1 MFKTSYLREVRKEKY
16 ERSDV
21 FDEEPEGCESSAGIS
36 AIQGWESLQE
46 LNSRFARYINRAR
59 VLEQRNAVF
68 RKQLDTLQ
76 RMEEASGLEEAF
88 REQIEVNRQRIREL
102 SSDHAKLERELKDSC
117 RMLDEFT
124 SKYRNEC
131 DYQEQ
136 LRGTLEQL
144 NKEADSALLRNLEY
158 QIQSQFLQDDINST
172 RERHKKNLAEIQ
184 TYVNI
189 LQQINQTLPLVPNVS
204 VGISEEQEKLLAQR
218 KVPGLQSQL
227 EEYKS
232 ALCQLQAQKQRLQT
246 ETAMLEQAIKSTQE
260 SYDDEIQMY
269 NEQIE
274 SLRKE
279 IEEAERSLEK
289 FTSECRHLAMY
300 QTSLEN
306 ELERYKR
313 IIENEDNRLNSA
325 IIGTP
330 ITLFTTN
337 YRYTHTPSA
346 SSRGR
351 DITQAIQDITS
362 IKPRQKILAKKV
374 LKKKELTPKDVMDS
388 GQEERNGGAAG
399 EAAEEE
405 TKGVPSEEV
414 QDERV
419 KRTELRPVLTG
430 VSPQDVPDGAQI
442 SKAFDT
448 LCNIVRD
455 RMRKYKKPEQIADF
469 YTKGRYVLVT
479 GEGSYLDPCFCTSS
493 PSGGHIFVTIRDGMM
508 SPSDPYGPPM
518 PVPSRPQPMPD
529 PRPLSPT
536 PPPNATGGKDD
547 TKGGRGNENGTKG
560 KQKNGEPQPFF
571 KDPSPVPPP
580 SGPSSGPK
588 DPTPAADP
596 ASSKKNHDNI
606 PSGPTPKPAPR
617 GASTSSSSSSSTST
631 STSTSTISSGFTP
644 DAMSY
649 EKVEVVESVE
659 KFSNGRKMKGYEETS
674 MVVETMIE
682 KSSKKKQ

>member
-1 MFKTSYLREVRKEKY
+1 MYKTSYLREVRKEKY

-21 FDEEPEGCESSAGIS
+21 FEEPYGPDASAGTS

-59 VLEQRNAVF
+59 VLEQRNSVF
-68 RKQLDTLQ
+68 RKQLETLQ

-88 REQIEVNRQRIREL
+88 TEQIGLNRQRICEL
-102 SSDHAKLERELKDSC
+102 SANRAKLERELKDAC

-124 SKYRNEC
+124 NKYRNEC
-131 DYQEQ
+131 EFQEQ

-144 NKEADSALLRNLEY
+144 NKEADHNLLRNLEF
-158 QIQSQFLQDDINST
+158 QIQTQFLQDDINT
-172 RERHKKNLAEIQ
+172 TKDRHRKNLSEIQ

-189 LQQINQTLPLVPNVS
+189 LHQINQTIHLVPNMA
-204 VGISEEQEKLLAQR
+204 VGTSEEKQLAQR
-218 KVPGLQSQL
+218 RVPALQSQL

-232 ALCQLQAQKQRLQT
+232 NLCQLQAQKQHLQY
-246 ETAMLEQAIKSTQE
+246 ETSVLESSIKSTQE
-260 SYDDEIQMY
+260 SYDDEIQLY

-274 SLRKE
+274 SLRKD

-289 FTSECRHLAMY
+289 YTNECRHLAMY

-337 YRYTHTPSA
+337 YRYTHTPTV

-362 IKPRQKILAKKV
+362 VKPRQKNLAKKV
-374 LKKKELTPKDVMDS
+374 LKKKEISPKDVTDS
-388 GQEERNGGAAG
+388 GQEERVGGAEHMEDEKRGVAG
-399 EAAEEE
+399 EEGE
-405 TKGVPSEEV
+405 
-414 QDERV
+414 V
-419 KRTELRPVLTG
+419 KREEQRSLYT
-430 VSPQDVPDGAQI
+430 PQDVPDGAQI

-455 RMRKYKKPEQIADF
+455 RMRKYKKPEPIADF

-479 GEGSYLDPCFCTSS
+479 GDGSYPHPHFYTSS
-493 PSGGHIFVTIRDGMM
+493 PSAGRVFVTIRNGMV
-508 SPSDPYGPPM
+508 SPYDPFGPYT
-518 PVPSRPQPMPD
+518 PSPNPPHPQPMPPPGPRTPTPPSD
-529 PRPLSPT
+529 GEGGKGDDKGGKGGGKGKSRGGDPEPRPKNPT
-536 PPPNATGGKDD
+536 PPPQPNPAPAPDPDPKGPSNPSGPKGGKDD
-547 TKGGRGNENGTKG
+547 SHRRG
-560 KQKNGEPQPFF
+560 
-571 KDPSPVPPP
+571 PPP
-580 SGPSSGPK
+580 MPF
-588 DPTPAADP
+588 
-596 ASSKKNHDNI
+596 
-606 PSGPTPKPAPR
+606 PR
-617 GASTSSSSSSSTST
+617 GASSMP
-631 STSTSTISSGFTP
+631 P
-644 DAMSY
+644 DSMSY
-649 EKVEVVESVE
+649 EKVEMVESVE
-659 KFSNGRKMKGYEETS
+659 KFSNDRKTRGYEETA

-682 KSSKKKQ
+682 KTSKKKN

>member
-1 MFKTSYLREVRKEKY
+1 MHQTSYMHEVRKEKY

-21 FDEEPEGCESSAGIS
+21 FEEPYGPDASAGAS

-68 RKQLDTLQ
+68 RKQLETLQ

-88 REQIEVNRQRIREL
+88 TEQIGLNQQRIREL
-102 SSDHAKLERELKDSC
+102 SADRAKLERELKDSC

-124 SKYRNEC
+124 NKYRNEC
-131 DYQEQ
+131 EYQEQ

-144 NKEADSALLRNLEY
+144 NKEADYALLRNLEF

-172 RERHKKNLAEIQ
+172 KDRHRKNLAEIQ

-189 LQQINQTLPLVPNVS
+189 LHQINQTISLVPNVA
-204 VGISEEQEKLLAQR
+204 VGISEEKQLAQR
-218 KVPGLQSQL
+218 RVPALQSQL

-232 ALCQLQAQKQRLQT
+232 ALCQLQAQKLHLQT
-246 ETAMLEQAIKSTQE
+246 ETSVLENSIKSTQE
-260 SYDDEIQMY
+260 SYDDEIQLY

-274 SLRKE
+274 SLRKD

-289 FTSECRHLAMY
+289 YTNECRHLAMY
-300 QTSLEN
+300 QISLEN

-337 YRYTHTPSA
+337 YRFTHTPTV

-351 DITQAIQDITS
+351 DITQAIQDIS
-362 IKPRQKILAKKV
+362 SVKPRQKNLAKKV
-374 LKKKELTPKDVMDS
+374 MKKKEISPKDVMDS
-388 GQEERNGGAAG
+388 GQEERVGGAEHMEDEKG
-399 EAAEEE
+399 GMEEE
-405 TKGVPSEEV
+405 EDEV
-414 QDERV
+414 NREKQSS
-419 KRTELRPVLTG
+419 LYTG

-455 RMRKYKKPEQIADF
+455 RMRKYKKPEPIADF

-479 GEGSYLDPCFCTSS
+479 GDGSYLHPHFYTSS
-493 PSGGHIFVTIRDGMM
+493 PSAGHVFVTICDGMV
-508 SPSDPYGPPM
+508 SPYDPFSPYTPSPDPPH
-518 PVPSRPQPMPD
+518 PQPMPPPCPCIPTPPSD
-529 PRPLSPT
+529 GEGGKGDDKGGKGGGKGKSRDVDPT
-536 PPPNATGGKDD
+536 PPPQPNPAPAPGPDPKDPKCPSNPSGPKGGKDD
-547 TKGGRGNENGTKG
+547 SRRRGL
-560 KQKNGEPQPFF
+560 PPM
-571 KDPSPVPPP
+571 PS
-580 SGPSSGPK
+580 
-588 DPTPAADP
+588 
-596 ASSKKNHDNI
+596 
-606 PSGPTPKPAPR
+606 PR
-617 GASTSSSSSSSTST
+617 GASSMP
-631 STSTSTISSGFTP
+631 P
-644 DAMSY
+644 DSMSY
-649 EKVEVVESVE
+649 EKVEMVESVE
-659 KFSNGRKMKGYEETS
+659 RFSNDRKTKGYEETA

-682 KSSKKKQ
+682 KTSKKKH

>member
-1 MFKTSYLREVRKEKY
+1 MYKTSYVHEVRKEKY

-21 FDEEPEGCESSAGIS
+21 FDEEPVDSESSAGIS

-68 RKQLDTLQ
+68 RKQLETLQ

-88 REQIEVNRQRIREL
+88 TEQTEVNRQRIREL
-102 SSDHAKLERELKDSC
+102 SSDHAKLQRELKDAC
-117 RMLDEFT
+117 RMMDEFT

-144 NKEADSALLRNLEY
+144 NKEADSSLLRNLEY

-172 RERHKKNLAEIQ
+172 RDRHKKNLAEIQ

-189 LQQINQTLPLVPNVS
+189 LQQINQTLPLAPNVS
-204 VGISEEQEKLLAQR
+204 AGISEEQEKLLAQR

-232 ALCQLQAQKQRLQT
+232 ALCQLQGQKQRLQA
-246 ETAMLEQAIKSTQE
+246 ETAVLEQSIKNTQE
-260 SYDDEIQMY
+260 SYDNEIQMY

-337 YRYTHTPSA
+337 YRYTHTPTA

-374 LKKKELTPKDVMDS
+374 LKKKELTPKDAMES

-399 EAAEEE
+399 EGPDDE
-405 TKGVPSEEV
+405 TKGIPSVEV
-414 QDERV
+414 QEKKA
-419 KRTELRPVLTG
+419 KRKEQRPVLTG

-455 RMRKYKKPEQIADF
+455 RMRKYKKPEPIADF

-479 GEGSYLDPCFCTSS
+479 GDGSYPDPCFYTST
-493 PSGGHIFVTIRDGMM
+493 PSAGHIFVTIRDDMM
-508 SPSDPYGPPM
+508 PPYEPYRPAIPSPPTPP
-518 PVPSRPQPMPD
+518 PIVD
-529 PRPLSPT
+529 PRPLDPT
-536 PPPNATGGKDD
+536 LPSNGGGEKDDKGGKGKDN
-547 TKGGRGNENGTKG
+547 GGKG
-560 KQKNGEPQPFF
+560 KHKGREPHPHSKNPT
-571 KDPSPVPPP
+571 PVPPP
-580 SGPSSGPK
+580 FDPK
-588 DPTPAADP
+588 DPTPDDDQH
-596 ASSKKNHDNI
+596 KKSGDDHRQ
-606 PSGPTPKPAPR
+606 SGPTPKPAPR
-617 GASTSSSSSSSTST
+617 GASTSSSSSSSANTST
-631 STSTSTISSGFTP
+631 STSSGSYTP

-649 EKVEVVESVE
+649 EKLEVVESVE
-659 KFSNGRKMKGYEETS
+659 KFSDGRRVKGYEETS

-682 KSSKKKQ
+682 KSSKKKN

>member
-1 MFKTSYLREVRKEKY
+1 MFKTRYLHEVRKERY

-21 FDEEPEGCESSAGIS
+21 FDEEPEDSETSAGIS

-68 RKQLDTLQ
+68 RKQLETLQ

-88 REQIEVNRQRIREL
+88 TEQIDVNRQRIREL
-102 SSDHAKLERELKDSC
+102 SSDRAKLERELKDAC

-144 NKEADSALLRNLEY
+144 NKEADGALLRNLEY

-172 RERHKKNLAEIQ
+172 RDRHKKNLAEIQ

-218 KVPGLQSQL
+218 KVPVLQSQL

-232 ALCQLQAQKQRLQT
+232 ALCQLQAQKQRLQA
-246 ETAMLEQAIKSTQE
+246 ETTVLEQAIRNTQE
-260 SYDDEIQMY
+260 SYDDEIQM
-269 NEQIE
+269 NNDKIE

-337 YRYTHTPSA
+337 YRYTHTPTS

-362 IKPRQKILAKKV
+362 IKPRQKIMAKKV

-388 GQEERNGGAAG
+388 GQEDRNGGAAG
-399 EAAEEE
+399 EALDEEIR
-405 TKGVPSEEV
+405 GIPSEEV
-414 QDERV
+414 QEEGVRR
-419 KRTELRPVLTG
+419 KEQRPVLTG
-430 VSPQDVPDGAQI
+430 MSPQDVPDGAQI

-455 RMRKYKKPEQIADF
+455 RMRKYKKPEPIADF

-479 GEGSYLDPCFCTSS
+479 GDGSYPDPCFYTST
-493 PSGGHIFVTIRDGMM
+493 PSAGHIIVTIRDGMM
-508 SPSDPYGPPM
+508 PPYEPSPPP
-518 PVPSRPQPMPD
+518 PPLPQPID

-536 PPPNATGGKDD
+536 LPSNGGGGKGDNGGKGKDD
-547 TKGGRGNENGTKG
+547 NGGKG
-560 KQKNGEPQPFF
+560 KHKNGEPQPHS
-571 KDPSPVPPP
+571 KDPSPVL
-580 SGPSSGPK
+580 PSSGSSSDPK
-588 DPTPAADP
+588 DPTPAASHP
-596 ASSKKNHDNI
+596 KKNKDDNG

-617 GASTSSSSSSSTST
+617 GASTSSSSSSNTST
-631 STSTSTISSGFTP
+631 STSTSSGSYTP
-644 DAMSY
+644 EAMSY

-659 KFSNGRKMKGYEETS
+659 KFSNGRKVKGYEETS

-682 KSSKKKQ
+682 KSSKKKH

>member
-1 MFKTSYLREVRKEKY
+1 MHQTSYTHEVRKEKY

-21 FDEEPEGCESSAGIS
+21 FEEPYGPDASAGAS

-68 RKQLDTLQ
+68 RKQLETLQ

-88 REQIEVNRQRIREL
+88 TEQIGLNQQRIREL
-102 SSDHAKLERELKDSC
+102 SADRAKLERELKDSC

-124 SKYRNEC
+124 NKYRNEC
-131 DYQEQ
+131 EYQEQ

-144 NKEADSALLRNLEY
+144 NK
-158 QIQSQFLQDDINST
+158 
-172 RERHKKNLAEIQ
+172 NLAEIQ

-189 LQQINQTLPLVPNVS
+189 LHQINQTISLVPNVA
-204 VGISEEQEKLLAQR
+204 VGISEEQEKQLAQR
-218 KVPGLQSQL
+218 RVPALQSQL

-232 ALCQLQAQKQRLQT
+232 ALCQLQAQKLHLQT
-246 ETAMLEQAIKSTQE
+246 ETSVLENSIKSTQE
-260 SYDDEIQMY
+260 SYDDEIQLY

-274 SLRKE
+274 SLRKD

-289 FTSECRHLAMY
+289 YTNECRHLAMY
-300 QTSLEN
+300 QISLEN

-337 YRYTHTPSA
+337 YRFTHTPTV

-351 DITQAIQDITS
+351 DITQAIQDIS
-362 IKPRQKILAKKV
+362 SVKPRQKNLAKKV
-374 LKKKELTPKDVMDS
+374 MKKEISPKD
-388 GQEERNGGAAG
+388 
-399 EAAEEE
+399 EEE
-405 TKGVPSEEV
+405 DEV
-414 QDERV
+414 NREKQSS
-419 KRTELRPVLTG
+419 LYTG

-455 RMRKYKKPEQIADF
+455 RMRKYKKPEPIADF

-479 GEGSYLDPCFCTSS
+479 GDGSYPHPHFYTSS
-493 PSGGHIFVTIRDGMM
+493 PSAGHVFVTICDGMV
-508 SPSDPYGPPM
+508 SPYDPFSPYTPSPDPPH
-518 PVPSRPQPMPD
+518 PQPMPPPCPCIPTPPSD
-529 PRPLSPT
+529 GEGGKGDDKGGKGGGKGKSRDVDPT
-536 PPPNATGGKDD
+536 PPPQPNPAPAPGPDPKDPKCPSNPSGPKGGKDD
-547 TKGGRGNENGTKG
+547 SRRRGL
-560 KQKNGEPQPFF
+560 PPM
-571 KDPSPVPPP
+571 PS
-580 SGPSSGPK
+580 
-588 DPTPAADP
+588 
-596 ASSKKNHDNI
+596 
-606 PSGPTPKPAPR
+606 PR
-617 GASTSSSSSSSTST
+617 GASSMPSDS
-631 STSTSTISSGFTP
+631 
-644 DAMSY
+644 MSY
-649 EKVEVVESVE
+649 EKVEMVESVE
-659 KFSNGRKMKGYEETS
+659 RFSNNRKTKGYEETA

-682 KSSKKKQ
+682 KTSKKKH

>member
-1 MFKTSYLREVRKEKY
+1 MYKTSYLREVRKEKY

-21 FDEEPEGCESSAGIS
+21 FEEPYGPDASAGTS

-59 VLEQRNAVF
+59 VLEQRNSVF
-68 RKQLDTLQ
+68 RKQLETLQ

-88 REQIEVNRQRIREL
+88 TEQIGLNRQRICEL
-102 SSDHAKLERELKDSC
+102 SANRAKLERELKDAC

-124 SKYRNEC
+124 NKYRNEC
-131 DYQEQ
+131 EFQEQ

-144 NKEADSALLRNLEY
+144 NKEADHNLLRNLEF
-158 QIQSQFLQDDINST
+158 QIQTQFLQDDINT
-172 RERHKKNLAEIQ
+172 TKDRHRKNLSEIQ

-189 LQQINQTLPLVPNVS
+189 LHQINQTIHLVPNMA
-204 VGISEEQEKLLAQR
+204 VGTSEEQEKQLAQR
-218 KVPGLQSQL
+218 RVPALQSQL

-232 ALCQLQAQKQRLQT
+232 NLCQLQAQKQHLQY
-246 ETAMLEQAIKSTQE
+246 ETSVLESSIKSTQE
-260 SYDDEIQMY
+260 SYDDEIQLY

-274 SLRKE
+274 SLRKD

-289 FTSECRHLAMY
+289 YTNECRHLAMY

-337 YRYTHTPSA
+337 YRYTHTPTV

-362 IKPRQKILAKKV
+362 VKPRQKNLAKKV
-374 LKKKELTPKDVMDS
+374 LKKKEISPKDVTDS
-388 GQEERNGGAAG
+388 GQEERVGGAEHMEDEKRGVAG
-399 EAAEEE
+399 EEGE
-405 TKGVPSEEV
+405 
-414 QDERV
+414 V
-419 KRTELRPVLTG
+419 KREEQRSLYT
-430 VSPQDVPDGAQI
+430 PQDVPDGAQI

-455 RMRKYKKPEQIADF
+455 RMRKYKKPEPIADF

-479 GEGSYLDPCFCTSS
+479 GDGSYPHPHFYTSS
-493 PSGGHIFVTIRDGMM
+493 PSAGRVFVTIRNGMV
-508 SPSDPYGPPM
+508 SPYDPFGPYT
-518 PVPSRPQPMPD
+518 PSPNPPHPQPMPPPGPRTPTPPSD
-529 PRPLSPT
+529 GEGGKGDDKGGKGGGKGKSRGGDPEPRPKNPT
-536 PPPNATGGKDD
+536 PPPQPNPAPAPDPDPKGPSNPSGPKGGKDD
-547 TKGGRGNENGTKG
+547 SHRRG
-560 KQKNGEPQPFF
+560 
-571 KDPSPVPPP
+571 PPP
-580 SGPSSGPK
+580 MPF
-588 DPTPAADP
+588 
-596 ASSKKNHDNI
+596 
-606 PSGPTPKPAPR
+606 PR
-617 GASTSSSSSSSTST
+617 GASSMP
-631 STSTSTISSGFTP
+631 P
-644 DAMSY
+644 DSMSY
-649 EKVEVVESVE
+649 EKVEMVESVE
-659 KFSNGRKMKGYEETS
+659 KFSNDRKTRGYEETA

-682 KSSKKKQ
+682 KTSKKKN

>member
-21 FDEEPEGCESSAGIS
+21 FDEEPDVSETSAGIS

-68 RKQLDTLQ
+68 RKQLETLQ

-88 REQIEVNRQRIREL
+88 TEQIEVNRQRIREL
-102 SSDHAKLERELKDSC
+102 SSDHAKLERELKDAC
-117 RMLDEFT
+117 RMMDEYT

-144 NKEADSALLRNLEY
+144 NKADSALLRNLEY
-158 QIQSQFLQDDINST
+158 QIQSQFLQDDISST
-172 RERHKKNLAEIQ
+172 RDRHKKNLAEIQ

-246 ETAMLEQAIKSTQE
+246 ETTVLEQAIKSTQE
-260 SYDDEIQMY
+260 TYDDEIQMY

-279 IEEAERSLEK
+279 IEEAERALEK

-337 YRYTHTPSA
+337 YRYTHTPTA

-362 IKPRQKILAKKV
+362 IKPRQKIMAKRV
-374 LKKKELTPKDVMDS
+374 LKKKELTPRDVIDN
-388 GQEERNGGAAG
+388 GQEEKNGGAHG
-399 EAAEEE
+399 EAPDEE
-405 TKGVPSEEV
+405 TKGIPSEEV
-414 QDERV
+414 QEERV
-419 KRTELRPVLTG
+419 KEQRSVPTG
-430 VSPQDVPDGAQI
+430 LSPQDVPDGAQI

-455 RMRKYKKPEQIADF
+455 RMRKYKKPEPIADF

-479 GEGSYLDPCFCTSS
+479 GDGSYLDPCFYTST
-493 PSGGHIFVTIRDGMM
+493 PSAGHIYVTIRDGMM
-508 SPSDPYGPPM
+508 YPYEPYGRSTPSPP
-518 PVPSRPQPMPD
+518 PPQPMTG

-536 PPPNATGGKDD
+536 QPLNGKEGNNGERGKDN
-547 TKGGRGNENGTKG
+547 GGKG
-560 KQKNGEPQPFF
+560 KQKSGEPQPHS

-588 DPTPAADP
+588 DPTPAAHQ
-596 ASSKKNHDNI
+596 SKKNKDDGG
-606 PSGPTPKPAPR
+606 PSGPTPKPVPR

-631 STSTSTISSGFTP
+631 STSTSTSSGSFTP

-659 KFSNGRKMKGYEETS
+659 KFSNDRKVKGYEETS

-682 KSSKKKQ
+682 KSSKKKH

>member
-1 MFKTSYLREVRKEKY
+1 MHQTSYKHEVRKEKY

-21 FDEEPEGCESSAGIS
+21 FEEPYGPDASAGAS

-46 LNSRFARYINRAR
+46 LNNRFARYINRAR

-68 RKQLDTLQ
+68 RKQLETLQ

-88 REQIEVNRQRIREL
+88 TEQIGLNQQRIREL
-102 SSDHAKLERELKDSC
+102 SADRAKLERELKDSC

-124 SKYRNEC
+124 NKYRNEC
-131 DYQEQ
+131 EYQEQ

-144 NKEADSALLRNLEY
+144 NKEADYALLRNLEF

-172 RERHKKNLAEIQ
+172 KDRHRKNLAEIQ

-189 LQQINQTLPLVPNVS
+189 LHQINQTIILGPNVA
-204 VGISEEQEKLLAQR
+204 VGISEEQDKQLAQR
-218 KVPGLQSQL
+218 RVPALQSQL

-232 ALCQLQAQKQRLQT
+232 ALCQLQAQKLHLQT
-246 ETAMLEQAIKSTQE
+246 ETSVLENSIKSTQE
-260 SYDDEIQMY
+260 SYDDEIQLY

-274 SLRKE
+274 SLRKD

-289 FTSECRHLAMY
+289 YTNECRHLAMY
-300 QTSLEN
+300 QISLEN

-337 YRYTHTPSA
+337 YRFTHTPTV

-351 DITQAIQDITS
+351 DITQAIQDIS
-362 IKPRQKILAKKV
+362 SVKPRQKNLAKKV
-374 LKKKELTPKDVMDS
+374 MKKKEISPKDVMDS
-388 GQEERNGGAAG
+388 GQDERVSGAEHMEDEKQG
-399 EAAEEE
+399 MAAEED
-405 TKGVPSEEV
+405 EV
-414 QDERV
+414 NREKQS
-419 KRTELRPVLTG
+419 LLYTG

-455 RMRKYKKPEQIADF
+455 RMRKYKKPEPIADF

-479 GEGSYLDPCFCTSS
+479 GDGSYPHPHFYTSS
-493 PSGGHIFVTIRDGMM
+493 PSAGHVFVTICDGMV
-508 SPSDPYGPPM
+508 SPYDPFSPYTPP
-518 PVPSRPQPMPD
+518 PDPPHPQPMPPPCPCIPTPPSD
-529 PRPLSPT
+529 GEGGKGDDKGGKGGGKGKSRDVDPT
-536 PPPNATGGKDD
+536 PPPQPNPVPAPGPDPKDPKFPSNPSGPKGGKDD
-547 TKGGRGNENGTKG
+547 SHRRGL
-560 KQKNGEPQPFF
+560 PPM
-571 KDPSPVPPP
+571 PS
-580 SGPSSGPK
+580 
-588 DPTPAADP
+588 
-596 ASSKKNHDNI
+596 
-606 PSGPTPKPAPR
+606 PR
-617 GASTSSSSSSSTST
+617 GASSMP
-631 STSTSTISSGFTP
+631 P
-644 DAMSY
+644 DSMSY
-649 EKVEVVESVE
+649 EKVEMVESVE
-659 KFSNGRKMKGYEETS
+659 KFSKDRKTKGYEETA

-682 KSSKKKQ
+682 KTSKKKH

>member
-1 MFKTSYLREVRKEKY
+1 KY

-21 FDEEPEGCESSAGIS
+21 FDEEPGDAESSAGIS

-68 RKQLDTLQ
+68 RKQLETLQ

-88 REQIEVNRQRIREL
+88 TEQIDVNRQRIREL
-102 SSDHAKLERELKDSC
+102 LSDHAKLERELKDAC
-117 RMLDEFT
+117 RLLDDYT
-124 SKYRNEC
+124 SKYKTEC

-136 LRGTLEQL
+136 LRNKLEHL
-144 NKEADSALLRNLEY
+144 NKEADDALLRNLEY

-172 RERHKKNLAEIQ
+172 RETHKKNLAEIQ

-204 VGISEEQEKLLAQR
+204 LGTSEEQEKLLAQR
-218 KVPGLQSQL
+218 KVPGVQSQL
-227 EEYKS
+227 EEFKT

-246 ETAMLEQAIKSTQE
+246 ETSMLEQSIKNTQE

-274 SLRKE
+274 TLRKE
-279 IEEAERSLEK
+279 IEEAERALER
-289 FTSECRHLAMY
+289 FMCECRHLTMY

-337 YRYTHTPSA
+337 YQYTHTPTGPG
-346 SSRGR
+346 RGR
-351 DITQAIQDITS
+351 DITQAIQDITN
-362 IKPRQKILAKKV
+362 IKPRQKFMAKKV
-374 LKKKELTPKDVMDS
+374 LKKKDLTPKDVMDS
-388 GQEERNGGAAG
+388 TQEERNGGDAG
-399 EAAEEE
+399 REVSRSPDKVQEEW
-405 TKGVPSEEV
+405 
-414 QDERV
+414 V
-419 KRTELRPVLTG
+419 KRKEQRPVLTG

-455 RMRKYKKPEQIADF
+455 RMRRYKKPEPIADF

-479 GEGSYLDPCFCTSS
+479 GDSSYPDPCFCTST
-493 PSGGHIFVTIRDGMM
+493 PSAGHVFVTIRDGMT
-508 SPSDPYGPPM
+508 PPYELYGR
-518 PVPSRPQPMPD
+518 ST
-529 PRPLSPT
+529 PT
-536 PPPNATGGKDD
+536 PPPAQPVVEPRPFSPSLPSGERGSKGEGFKDANGGKA
-547 TKGGRGNENGTKG
+547 
-560 KQKNGEPQPFF
+560 KNKTTDPRPKE
-571 KDPSPVPPP
+571 PSPVLPP
-580 SGPSSGPK
+580 SEPSSNSK
-588 DPTPAADP
+588 DPTPMNKHP
-596 ASSKKNHDNI
+596 KKSKDDSE

-617 GASTSSSSSSSTST
+617 GSFSPES
-631 STSTSTISSGFTP
+631 
-644 DAMSY
+644 MSY
-649 EKVEVVESVE
+649 EKLEVMESVE
-659 KFSNGRKMKGYEETS
+659 KFSNDRKVKGYEETS
-674 MVVETMIE
+674 MVVETVIE
-682 KSSKKKQ
+682 KSSKKK

>member
-1 MFKTSYLREVRKEKY
+1 MYKTSYLREVRKEKY

-21 FDEEPEGCESSAGIS
+21 FDEEPEDSESSAGIS
-36 AIQGWESLQE
+36 AIQGWENLQE

-68 RKQLDTLQ
+68 RKQLETLQ

-88 REQIEVNRQRIREL
+88 TEQIEVNRQRIREL
-102 SSDHAKLERELKDSC
+102 SSEHAKLERELRDSC

-131 DYQEQ
+131 SYQEQ
-136 LRGTLEQL
+136 LRGTLDQL

-172 RERHKKNLAEIQ
+172 RDRHRKNLAEIQ

-246 ETAMLEQAIKSTQE
+246 ETTMQEQAIKNMQE
-260 SYDDEIQMY
+260 TYDDEIQMY

-289 FTSECRHLAMY
+289 YTSECRHLAMY

-351 DITQAIQDITS
+351 DITRAIQDITNV
-362 IKPRQKILAKKV
+362 KPRQKIMAKKV
-374 LKKKELTPKDVMDS
+374 LKKKELTPKDVMD
-388 GQEERNGGAAG
+388 N
-399 EAAEEE
+399 E
-405 TKGVPSEEV
+405 TKVNPSEEG
-414 QDERV
+414 RV
-419 KRTELRPVLTG
+419 KRTEHRPLMTG
-430 VSPQDVPDGAQI
+430 LSPQDVPDGAQI

-455 RMRKYKKPEQIADF
+455 RMRKYKKPEPIADF

-479 GEGSYLDPCFCTSS
+479 GDGSYPDPGFYTST
-493 PSGGHIFVTIRDGMM
+493 PSAGHIFVTIRNGM
-508 SPSDPYGPPM
+508 SPYDFYGG
-518 PVPSRPQPMPD
+518 D
-529 PRPLSPT
+529 APT
-536 PPPNATGGKDD
+536 PPPMPAPMPAPMPPLPSGGGGGGGKDD
-547 TKGGRGNENGTKG
+547 NNNRKG
-560 KQKNGEPQPFF
+560 KDNGGKGKHKNGEPHPRS
-571 KDPSPVPPP
+571 KDPSPVPPATGPSPGPREPTPAPLHP
-580 SGPSSGPK
+580 SGPKKNRDDSDTNGP
-588 DPTPAADP
+588 AP
-596 ASSKKNHDNI
+596 ASA
-606 PSGPTPKPAPR
+606 PASR
-617 GASTSSSSSSSTST
+617 ISSTSSNSSSSSY
-631 STSTSTISSGFTP
+631 TP
-644 DAMSY
+644 NTMSY

-659 KFSNGRKMKGYEETS
+659 KLSNDRKVKGYEETS

-682 KSSKKKQ
+682 KSSKKKH

>member
-1 MFKTSYLREVRKEKY
+1 MFKTRYLREVRKEKY

-21 FDEEPEGCESSAGIS
+21 FDEEPEDSESSAGIS

-46 LNSRFARYINRAR
+46 LNRRFARYINRAR

-68 RKQLDTLQ
+68 RKQLETLQ

-88 REQIEVNRQRIREL
+88 TEQTEVNKQRIREL
-102 SSDHAKLERELKDSC
+102 SSERAKLERELKEAC

-124 SKYRNEC
+124 CKYKNEC

-136 LRGTLEQL
+136 LRGTLEHL
-144 NKEADSALLRNLEY
+144 NKEVDSALLRNLEY
-158 QIQSQFLQDDINST
+158 QIQSQFLQDDISST
-172 RERHKKNLAEIQ
+172 RDRHKKNLAEIQ

-204 VGISEEQEKLLAQR
+204 VGISEEKLLAQR

-232 ALCQLQAQKQRLQT
+232 ALFQLQAQKQRLHA
-246 ETAMLEQAIKSTQE
+246 ETAVLEQAIKNTQE
-260 SYDDEIQMY
+260 SYDDEIQML
-269 NEQIE
+269 NEKIE
-274 SLRKE
+274 HLRKE

-337 YRYTHTPSA
+337 YRHTHTPTA
-346 SSRGR
+346 SSRGK
-351 DITQAIQDITS
+351 DITQAIHDITS
-362 IKPRQKILAKKV
+362 IKPRQKIMAKKV
-374 LKKKELTPKDVMDS
+374 LKKKELTPKDVIDN
-388 GQEERNGGAAG
+388 GQEERSVGVCAEAGQELKGGR
-399 EAAEEE
+399 
-405 TKGVPSEEV
+405 SEEA
-414 QDERV
+414 QEEMAQR
-419 KRTELRPVLTG
+419 KEQGPVPTG

-455 RMRKYKKPEQIADF
+455 RMRKYKRPEPIADF

-479 GEGSYLDPCFCTSS
+479 GDGSYLDPCFCTST
-493 PSGGHIFVTIRDGMM
+493 PSAGHIYVTIRDGMI
-508 SPSDPYGPPM
+508 SPYEPHGPST
-518 PVPSRPQPMPD
+518 PSPLPPQPMTD

-536 PPPNATGGKDD
+536 LPPDARSGKDND
-547 TKGGRGNENGTKG
+547 KGEKGKHSGGKG
-560 KQKNGEPQPFF
+560 KQNNGEPHLHS

-580 SGPSSGPK
+580 SGPSIK
-588 DPTPAADP
+588 DPTPTGNK
-596 ASSKKNHDNI
+596 SKKNRDDN
-606 PSGPTPKPAPR
+606 GKGEPTPKPAPR
-617 GASTSSSSSSSTST
+617 GASTSSSSTTSSS
-631 STSTSTISSGFTP
+631 SSFTP

-682 KSSKKKQ
+682 KSSKKKH

>member
-21 FDEEPEGCESSAGIS
+21 FDEEPEDSESSAGIS

-68 RKQLDTLQ
+68 RKQLETLQ

-88 REQIEVNRQRIREL
+88 TEQIEVNRQRIREL
-102 SSDHAKLERELKDSC
+102 FSERAKLERELKDAC

-158 QIQSQFLQDDINST
+158 QIESQFLQDDINST
-172 RERHKKNLAEIQ
+172 RDRHKKNLAEIQ

-204 VGISEEQEKLLAQR
+204 LGISEEQEKLLAQR

-232 ALCQLQAQKQRLQT
+232 ALCQLQAQKQRLHT
-246 ETAMLEQAIKSTQE
+246 ETTVLEQTIKNTQE

-269 NEQIE
+269 NEKIE

-289 FTSECRHLAMY
+289 YTSECRHLAMY

-337 YRYTHTPSA
+337 YRYTHTSTA

-362 IKPRQKILAKKV
+362 VKPRQKIFAKKV
-374 LKKKELTPKDVMDS
+374 LKKKELTPKVVMDS
-388 GQEERNGGAAG
+388 GQEERNGATAG
-399 EAAEEE
+399 EAPEEE
-405 TKGVPSEEV
+405 TKVILEEV
-414 QDERV
+414 QEERV
-419 KRTELRPVLTG
+419 KRKDQSPVLTG

-455 RMRKYKKPEQIADF
+455 RMRKYKKPEPIADF

-479 GEGSYLDPCFCTSS
+479 GDGSYLDPCFYTST
-493 PSGGHIFVTIRDGMM
+493 PSAGHIIVTIRDGMM
-508 SPSDPYGPPM
+508 SPYEIYGRSTPTPP
-518 PVPSRPQPMPD
+518 PPQPMAD

-536 PPPNATGGKDD
+536 LPSHEGGRKEDDKGESGKDSNGGK
-547 TKGGRGNENGTKG
+547 G
-560 KQKNGEPQPFF
+560 KHKNGEPHSQSKHPR
-571 KDPSPVPPP
+571 PVSPP
-580 SGPSSGPK
+580 SGPGSGPK
-588 DPTPAADP
+588 DPTPAASH
-596 ASSKKNHDNI
+596 AKKSRDDNG

-617 GASTSSSSSSSTST
+617 GNSTSSSSSTST
-631 STSTSTISSGFTP
+631 STSTNTSSGSFSP

-659 KFSNGRKMKGYEETS
+659 KFSNDRKVKGYEETS

-682 KSSKKKQ
+682 KSRKKKH

>member
-1 MFKTSYLREVRKEKY
+1 M
-16 ERSDV
+16 
-21 FDEEPEGCESSAGIS
+21 
-36 AIQGWESLQE
+36 
-46 LNSRFARYINRAR
+46 NSPAN
-59 VLEQRNAVF
+59 VLCSR
-68 RKQLDTLQ
+68 
-76 RMEEASGLEEAF
+76 
-88 REQIEVNRQRIREL
+88 
-102 SSDHAKLERELKDSC
+102 
-117 RMLDEFT
+117 
-124 SKYRNEC
+124 YRNEC

-144 NKEADSALLRNLEY
+144 NKEADSSLLRNLEY

-172 RERHKKNLAEIQ
+172 RDRHKKNLAEIQ

-189 LQQINQTLPLVPNVS
+189 LKQINQTLPLAPNVS
-204 VGISEEQEKLLAQR
+204 AGISEEQEKLLAQR

-232 ALCQLQAQKQRLQT
+232 ALCQLQGQKQRLQA
-246 ETAMLEQAIKSTQE
+246 ETAVLEQSIKNTQE
-260 SYDDEIQMY
+260 SYDNEIQMY

-337 YRYTHTPSA
+337 YRYTHTPTA

-399 EAAEEE
+399 EGPDDE
-405 TKGVPSEEV
+405 TKGIPSVEV
-414 QDERV
+414 QEKKA
-419 KRTELRPVLTG
+419 KRKEQGPVLTG

-455 RMRKYKKPEQIADF
+455 RMRKYKKPEPIADF

-479 GEGSYLDPCFCTSS
+479 GDGSYPDPCFYTST
-493 PSGGHIFVTIRDGMM
+493 PSAGHIFVTIRDDMM
-508 SPSDPYGPPM
+508 PPYEPYTPAIPSPPTPP
-518 PVPSRPQPMPD
+518 PIVD
-529 PRPLSPT
+529 PRPLDPT
-536 PPPNATGGKDD
+536 LPSNGGGEKDDKGGKGKDN
-547 TKGGRGNENGTKG
+547 GGKG
-560 KQKNGEPQPFF
+560 KHKGREPHPHSKN
-571 KDPSPVPPP
+571 PSPVPP
-580 SGPSSGPK
+580 SFDPK
-588 DPTPAADP
+588 DPTPADDQH
-596 ASSKKNHDNI
+596 KKSRDDHRQ
-606 PSGPTPKPAPR
+606 SGPTPKPAPR
-617 GASTSSSSSSSTST
+617 GASTSSSSSSSANTST
-631 STSTSTISSGFTP
+631 STSSGSYTP

-649 EKVEVVESVE
+649 EKLEVVESVE
-659 KFSNGRKMKGYEETS
+659 KFSDGRRVKGYEETS

-682 KSSKKKQ
+682 KSSKKKH

>member
-21 FDEEPEGCESSAGIS
+21 FDEEPEDSETSAGIS

-68 RKQLDTLQ
+68 RKQLETLQ

-88 REQIEVNRQRIREL
+88 TEQTEVNRQRIREL
-102 SSDHAKLERELKDSC
+102 SSDRAKLDRELKDAC
-117 RMLDEFT
+117 CMLDEFT

-136 LRGTLEQL
+136 LRGSLEQL
-144 NKEADSALLRNLEY
+144 NKEADGALLRNLEY
-158 QIQSQFLQDDINST
+158 QIQTQFLQDDVNST
-172 RERHKKNLAEIQ
+172 RDRHKKNLAEIQ

-189 LQQINQTLPLVPNVS
+189 LQQINQTMPLVPNVS

-246 ETAMLEQAIKSTQE
+246 ETTVLEQSIKTTQE
-260 SYDDEIQMY
+260 RYDDEIQLN
-269 NEQIE
+269 NENIE

-279 IEEAERSLEK
+279 IEETERSLEK

-337 YRYTHTPSA
+337 YRHTHTPTA
-346 SSRGR
+346 TSRGR

-388 GQEERNGGAAG
+388 SQEERNGGAAG
-399 EAAEEE
+399 EVPDEE
-405 TKGVPSEEV
+405 TKGIPSEEMRNDQRSV
-414 QDERV
+414 I
-419 KRTELRPVLTG
+419 TG
-430 VSPQDVPDGAQI
+430 LSPQDVPDGAQI

-455 RMRKYKKPEQIADF
+455 RMRKYKKPEPIADF

-479 GEGSYLDPCFCTSS
+479 GDGSYPDPCFYTST
-493 PSGGHIFVTIRDGMM
+493 PSAGHIFVTIRDGMM
-508 SPSDPYGPPM
+508 PPYDPYGRPTPA
-518 PVPSRPQPMPD
+518 PLPPQPIVD
-529 PRPLSPT
+529 PRPRSPT
-536 PPPNATGGKDD
+536 KPSNGGGGKADDKGGKDKD
-547 TKGGRGNENGTKG
+547 NDGKG
-560 KQKNGEPQPFF
+560 KRKNGEPH
-571 KDPSPVPPP
+571 
-580 SGPSSGPK
+580 PK
-588 DPTPAADP
+588 DPTPGP
-596 ASSKKNHDNI
+596 PPPGPSSKDPTPTANHTKKNRDDNG
-606 PSGPTPKPAPR
+606 PSGPTPQPAPR
-617 GASTSSSSSSSTST
+617 GASTSSGSSSSTST
-631 STSTSTISSGFTP
+631 STSSGSFTP

-659 KFSNGRKMKGYEETS
+659 KFSNDRKVKGYEETS

-682 KSSKKKQ
+682 KSSKKKH

>member
-1 MFKTSYLREVRKEKY
+1 MFKTSYLHEVRKEKY

-21 FDEEPEGCESSAGIS
+21 FDEEPIDSESSAGIS

-68 RKQLDTLQ
+68 RKQLETLQ

-88 REQIEVNRQRIREL
+88 TEQTEVNRRRIREL
-102 SSDHAKLERELKDSC
+102 SSDHGKLERELKDAC

-144 NKEADSALLRNLEY
+144 NKEADGALLRNLEY

-172 RERHKKNLAEIQ
+172 RDRHKKNLAEIQ

-189 LQQINQTLPLVPNVS
+189 LQQINQTLPLAPNVS

-246 ETAMLEQAIKSTQE
+246 ETTVLEQTIKNTQE

-269 NEQIE
+269 NEKIE

-337 YRYTHTPSA
+337 YRYTHTPTA

-388 GQEERNGGAAG
+388 GQEEKNGGETPDDEMKGIPSVEVG
-399 EAAEEE
+399 E
-405 TKGVPSEEV
+405 
-414 QDERV
+414 ERV
-419 KRTELRPVLTG
+419 KRKEQRPVLIG

-455 RMRKYKKPEQIADF
+455 RMRKYKKPEPIADF

-479 GEGSYLDPCFCTSS
+479 GDGSYPDPCFYTST
-493 PSGGHIFVTIRDGMM
+493 PSAGRIFVTIRDGMM
-508 SPSDPYGPPM
+508 PPYDPYAPIMPA
-518 PVPSRPQPMPD
+518 PVPAPAPAPAPPAPQPIID
-529 PRPLSPT
+529 PRPLDPSLPS
-536 PPPNATGGKDD
+536 NGGGGKDD
-547 TKGGRGNENGTKG
+547 KGGKG
-560 KQKNGEPQPFF
+560 KDNGGKGKHKNIEPQPHS
-571 KDPSPVPPP
+571 KDPSPVPSPP
-580 SGPSSGPK
+580 GPK
-588 DPTPAADP
+588 DPTGPGVHP
-596 ASSKKNHDNI
+596 KKSRDDNG

-631 STSTSTISSGFTP
+631 SSSSYTP

-649 EKVEVVESVE
+649 EKLEVVESVE
-659 KFSNGRKMKGYEETS
+659 KYSNGRKVKGYEETS

-682 KSSKKKQ
+682 KSSKKKH